1 MRVSIVWKPV
11 RGRRPSDVRQ
21 ARFRSVLLAALNTP
35 YYGPVLRSAGLGTP
49 KEIKR
54 LSSIEEALA
63 RIPRAEP
70 GYLRMDTGAAANR
83 TAPAAGPH
91 ELFWPLPPARRTA
104 VLLPGFRMRKG
115 VRTFNGT
122 NASRLTFWAPEALAG
137 PVTAL
142 QRLAD
147 QVEDRWSQMPALS
160 HSILAFVF
168 LRQGFLSEEARDRFW
183 RVFRVPVFGQIFGL
197 SGELLAWE
205 CEAHEGYH
213 VEEDRAVIEID
224 HHLGQSELLV
234 TSLAGLRRPTIRL
247 ATGLAASIEHSP
259 CGCGRDGPRLVDVRR
274 KSRPLIVGA
283 RAACAAD

>member
-1 MRVSIVWKPV
+1 VWKPV
-11 RGRRPSDVRQ
+11 QGRRPSDVRQ
-21 ARFRSVLLAALNTP
+21 ARFRSVLLAALNTR

-49 KEIKR
+49 EEIGR
-54 LSSIEEALA
+54 LNSIEETLA

-70 GYLRMDTGAAANR
+70 GYVKLASGAAINR
-83 TAPAAGPH
+83 AAPAAGPR

-104 VLLPGFRMRKG
+104 VLAPGFRMRKG
-115 VRTFNGT
+115 LRTFNGT
-122 NASRLTFWAPEALAG
+122 RAPRFTFWTPEALAG
-137 PVTAL
+137 PVAAL

-147 QVEDRWSQMPALS
+147 QVEDRWRRMPALS
-160 HSILAFVF
+160 HSVLAFVL
-168 LRQGFLSEEARDRFW
+168 LRQGFLSEETRDRFW

-213 VEEDRAVIEID
+213 IDEDRAVIEID

-234 TSLAGLRRPTIRL
+234 TSLAGLWQPAIRL
-247 ATGLAASIEHSP
+247 ATGLAAGIEHSP

-274 KSRPLIVGA
+274 KSRQMIAAA